1 MKSFV
6 IEKRIYFDDTLLTN
20 AGELLNDKPYLLNT
34 KEIGNNIIEKFIYN
48 IAKHLCNINNSSDT
62 FIEFKFHVEK
72 LSPTNNKIADN
83 IHSYDDI
90 DDTDN
95 PNISCLTFLNNSKL
109 SFITGNI
116 KSDEYKYKNISDKK
130 IDIVMHNKFNHIIY
144 DSNNIYSFGDL
155 SSAINEAKYDNG
167 ESITLFIFSWNK
179 KPNLPIF
186 SYDSFRGEY
195 CSRYKDKLLD
205 VIIHD
210 ECVVDINDNSERIIN
225 IENNN
230 DSLIKN
236 MLYNDDNKYISI
248 LVDSF
253 KRNMV
258 ANASVISFIPVCPND
273 IKRVCSLKESQLI
286 DVNSSNKYLQRY
298 IIPNI
303 LNKVVCDWI
312 INEYNKYA
320 NNNGGWLTE
329 RHSYARTTDL
339 LIEKVPCI
347 LNLMLS
353 LFKNE
358 ITPSIIKH
366 YSLPVDSIMNIV
378 ELFIVKYEKGK
389 QEGLERHK
397 DGSNFSAS
405 ISLNDTFDGGGVEF
419 DDGSIVI
426 QKPGELLL
434 ITHRDIHS
442 AINIT
447 KGERY
452 VIVFFINIYRNNID
466 IK

>member
-6 IEKRIYFDDTLLTN
+6 LEKRLYFDDTLLTN

-34 KEIGNNIIEKFIYN
+34 KEIGNNIIENFIYN
-48 IAKHLCNINNSSDT
+48 IANHLCNINNSSDT

-72 LSPTNNKIADN
+72 LSPTNNTIADN
-83 IHSYDDI
+83 IHSYDNTDNA
-90 DDTDN
+90 DN

-116 KSDEYKYKNISDKK
+116 KTDEYKYKNISDKK

-155 SSAINEAKYDNG
+155 SSAINEPKYDND
-167 ESITLFIFSWNK
+167 ESITLFVFSWNK

-186 SYDSFRGEY
+186 SYDSFRSEY
-195 CSRYKDKLLD
+195 YSKYKDKLLD
-205 VIIHD
+205 VVIQD
-210 ECVVDINDNSERIIN
+210 ERVLDINNNSECIIN
-225 IENNN
+225 IKNNN
-230 DSLIKN
+230 DLLIKN

-253 KRNMV
+253 KGNMV
-258 ANASVISFIPVCPND
+258 TNASVISFIPVCQTD
-273 IKRVCSLKESQLI
+273 IEGVCSLKEGQRI
-286 DVNSSNKYLQRY
+286 DVYSSNKYIQRY

-303 LNKVVCDWI
+303 LNRVVCDWI
-312 INEYNKYA
+312 ISEYNKYA
-320 NNNGGWLTE
+320 NNNGGWLTD
-329 RHSYARTTDL
+329 RHPYASTTDL
-339 LIEKVPCI
+339 LIDKVPCI

-353 LFKNE
+353 LFKNI

-366 YSLPVDSIMNIV
+366 YSLPVDSIINIID
-378 ELFIVKYEKGK
+378 LFIVKYEKDK
-389 QEGLERHK
+389 QEGLERHR
-397 DGSNFSAS
+397 DESNFTAS
-405 ISLNDTFDGGGVEF
+405 ISLNDMFDGGGVKF

-426 QKPGELLL
+426 QNPGELL
-434 ITHRDIHS
+434 IMTNRDVHS

-447 KGERY
+447 RGERY
-452 VIVFFINIYRNNID
+452 VIIFFINIY
-466 IK
+466 